1 MTSKTT
7 TTRAPTHLAATGS
20 TRVALYLRISTDEEH
35 QPFSLGAQE
44 TRLAAFV
51 TSQPDWE
58 HVKTYTDQFS
68 GAYAERP
75 ALQQAL
81 RDGRLGLYDTLLVY
95 RVDRFARSLKVLV
108 GLLEE
113 LDTIGV
119 AFRSATEPIDT
130 STATGRMLIQLL
142 GVFAEFE
149 RATIIDRVVA
159 GMERKAARGGW
170 PGGSIPYGLLLDDD
184 HHLAIRPSEF
194 PIVERIFTRYGVG
207 RVGAAT
213 IATELNDDGHRTR
226 TGRRWSAKV
235 VLGIVRNRGYLG
247 EISFRDVV
255 HQADQPLLD
264 PDLFDKAQTLLAER
278 GEGYDRRFADTHPEY
293 LLTGLITC
301 SRCHRRYVG
310 AAAHGKRHRYRY
322 YVCWT
327 AQRYGKAACGAERI
341 RADALEDAVLA
352 ALVDLYSDPA
362 LITRAML
369 AHQDAATLTVRQHH
383 DELAATDAELTKT
396 EAAVERY
403 MHAFEAGTLTAD
415 IFAERVRELGNKA
428 KSLRARQAELAE
440 TATDAT
446 APLPTLAEVESLRD
460 QLRAVAHHGPGPVR
474 KAVAQ
479 AFVHSLTVETRDR
492 ILPKFEIR
500 RGLSIEDTGG
510 HDGNPSQGR
519 GVRAMTPTVEARG
532 LEPPN
537 LLTASQALYQL
548 SYAPAGEEDLSS
560 SPDDGMGGLAGPSPS
575 CELWWSETSSGSES
589 RVGRLRRSGRART
602 SVGISPAR

>member
-1 MTSKTT
+1 V
-7 TTRAPTHLAATGS
+7 ANLATKAA

-35 QPFSLGAQE
+35 QPFSLSAQE
-44 TRLAAFV
+44 HRLAAFV
-51 TSQPDWE
+51 TTQPGWE

-81 RDGRLGLYDTLLVY
+81 SDARLGLYDILLVY

-170 PGGSIPYGLLLDDD
+170 PGGTVPYGLRLDDD
-184 HHLAIRPSEF
+184 HHLAIEPSEF
-194 PIVERIFTRYGVG
+194 PIVERIFTRYGIE
-207 RVGAAT
+207 RAGATT
-213 IATELNDDGHRTR
+213 IATELNNDGHRTR

-247 EISFRDVV
+247 EVSFRDVV
-255 HQADQPLLD
+255 HESDEPLLD
-264 PDLFDKAQTLLAER
+264 PDLFQKAQSLLAER
-278 GEGYDRRFADTHPEY
+278 GEGYDRRFADAHPEY

-327 AQRYGKAACGAERI
+327 AQRYGKDACGAERI
-341 RADALEDAVLA
+341 RADALEDAVLS
-352 ALVDLYSDPA
+352 ALVELYSDPE
-362 LITRAML
+362 LIKRAIL
-369 AHQDAATLTVRQHH
+369 AHQAASNLTIRRHH
-383 DELAATDAELTKT
+383 DELAATDAELAKT
-396 EAAVERY
+396 EAALERY

-415 IFAERVRELGNKA
+415 MFAERFRDLGNKA

-440 TATDAT
+440 VAANAR
-446 APLPTLAEVESLRD
+446 APLPTLAEVEVLRD
-460 QLRAVAHHGPGPVR
+460 QLRDVALHGPGPVR

-479 AFVHSLTVETRDR
+479 AFVHSLTVEARDK
-492 ILPKFEIR
+492 ILPRFEIR
-500 RGLSIEDTGG
+500 RGLTIEDRGE
-510 HDGNPSQGR
+510 HDGNPSEGR
-519 GVRAMTPTVEARG
+519 GVRAMTPTVEAKG
-532 LEPPN
+532 LEPSN
-537 LLTASQALYQL
+537 LT
-548 SYAPAGEEDLSS
+548 
-560 SPDDGMGGLAGPSPS
+560 SPRCWNPSIR
-575 CELWWSETSSGSES
+575 CGSF
-589 RVGRLRRSGRART
+589 RLRGLRPSRRPT
-602 SVGISPAR
+602 SAAESVP

>member
-1 MTSKTT
+1 V
-7 TTRAPTHLAATGS
+7 PDLATKGA

-35 QPFSLGAQE
+35 QPFSLSAQE
-44 TRLAAFV
+44 HRLTAFV
-51 TSQPDWE
+51 TTQPGWE

-81 RDGRLGLYDTLLVY
+81 SDARLGLYDILLVY

-130 STATGRMLIQLL
+130 STPTGRMLIQLL

-159 GMERKAARGGW
+159 GMERKAAQGGW
-170 PGGSIPYGLLLDDD
+170 PGGTVPYGLRLDDD
-184 HHLAIRPSEF
+184 HHLAIEPSEF
-194 PIVERIFTRYGVG
+194 PIVERIFTRYGIE
-207 RVGAAT
+207 RAGATT
-213 IATELNDDGHRTR
+213 IAAELNNDGHRTR

-247 EISFRDVV
+247 EVSFRDVV
-255 HQADQPLLD
+255 HQSDEPLLD
-264 PDLFDKAQTLLAER
+264 PVLFQKAQALLAER
-278 GEGYDRRFADTHPEY
+278 GEGYDRRFADAHPEY

-327 AQRYGKAACGAERI
+327 AQRYGKDACGAERI
-341 RADALEDAVLA
+341 RADALEDAVLSG
-352 ALVDLYSDPA
+352 LVELYSDPE
-362 LITRAML
+362 LITRAIQ
-369 AHQDAATLTVRQHH
+369 AHQAAANLTIRRHH
-383 DELAATDAELTKT
+383 DELAATDAELAKT
-396 EAAVERY
+396 EAALERY

-415 IFAERVRELGNKA
+415 MFAERVRDLASKA
-428 KSLRARQAELAE
+428 KSLRACQAEIANV
-440 TATDAT
+440 AADAS
-446 APLPTLAEVESLRD
+446 APLPTLAEVEVLRD
-460 QLRAVAHHGPGPVR
+460 QLRDVALHGPGPVR

-479 AFVHSLTVETRDR
+479 AFVHSLTVEARDK

-500 RGLSIEDTGG
+500 RGLTIEDRGK
-510 HDGNPSQGR
+510 HDEHPSQER
-519 GVRAMTPTVEARG
+519 GVRAMTPTVEAKG
-532 LEPPN
+532 LEPSN
-537 LLTASQALYQL
+537 LLTASL
-548 SYAPAGEEDLSS
+548 
-560 SPDDGMGGLAGPSPS
+560 
-575 CELWWSETSSGSES
+575 
-589 RVGRLRRSGRART
+589 
-602 SVGISPAR
+602 

>member
-1 MTSKTT
+1 MTSRKTT
-7 TTRAPTHLAATGS
+7 TRPVANLATKAA

-35 QPFSLGAQE
+35 QPFSLSAQE
-44 TRLAAFV
+44 HRLAAFV
-51 TSQPDWE
+51 TTQPGWE

-81 RDGRLGLYDTLLVY
+81 SDARLGLYDILLVY

-170 PGGSIPYGLLLDDD
+170 PGGTVPYGLRLDDD
-184 HHLAIRPSEF
+184 HHLAIEPSEF
-194 PIVERIFTRYGVG
+194 PIVERIFTRYGIE
-207 RVGAAT
+207 RAGATT
-213 IATELNDDGHRTR
+213 IATELNNDGHRTR

-247 EISFRDVV
+247 EVSFRDVV
-255 HQADQPLLD
+255 HESDEPLLD
-264 PDLFDKAQTLLAER
+264 PVLFQKAQALLAER
-278 GEGYDRRFADTHPEY
+278 GEGYDRRFADAHPEY

-327 AQRYGKAACGAERI
+327 AQRYGKDACGAERI
-341 RADALEDAVLA
+341 RADALEDAVLS
-352 ALVDLYSDPA
+352 ALVELYSDPE
-362 LITRAML
+362 LIKRAIL
-369 AHQDAATLTVRQHH
+369 AHQAASNLTIRRHH
-383 DELAATDAELTKT
+383 DELAATDAELAKT
-396 EAAVERY
+396 EAALERY

-415 IFAERVRELGNKA
+415 MFAERFRDLGNKA
-428 KSLRARQAELAE
+428 KSLRALQAELAE
-440 TATDAT
+440 V
-446 APLPTLAEVESLRD
+446 EVLRD
-460 QLRAVAHHGPGPVR
+460 QLRDVALHGPGPVR

-479 AFVHSLTVETRDR
+479 AFVHSLTVEARDK
-492 ILPKFEIR
+492 ILPRFEIR
-500 RGLSIEDTGG
+500 RGLTIEDRGE
-510 HDGNPSQGR
+510 HDGNPSEGR
-519 GVRAMTPTVEARG
+519 GVRAMTPTVEAKG
-532 LEPPN
+532 LEPSN
-537 LLTASQALYQL
+537 LT
-548 SYAPAGEEDLSS
+548 
-560 SPDDGMGGLAGPSPS
+560 SPRCWNPSIR
-575 CELWWSETSSGSES
+575 CGSF
-589 RVGRLRRSGRART
+589 RLRGLRPSRRPT
-602 SVGISPAR
+602 SAAESVP

>member
-1 MTSKTT
+1 MASRKTT
-7 TTRAPTHLAATGS
+7 TRPAPDLTAGGT
-20 TRVALYLRISTDEEH
+20 TRVALYLRISTDEDH

-51 TSQPDWE
+51 TSQPGWE
-58 HVKTYTDQFS
+58 QVKTYTDQFS

-81 RDGRLGLYDTLLVY
+81 RDARLGLYDTLLVY

-170 PGGSIPYGLLLDDD
+170 PGGSIPYGLRLDDD

-194 PIVERIFTRYGVG
+194 PIVERIFTRYGTE
-207 RVGAAT
+207 RAGAAT
-213 IATELNDDGHRTR
+213 IANELNDDGHRTR

-235 VLGIVRNRGYLG
+235 VLGILRNRGYLG
-247 EISFRDVV
+247 EVSFRDVV
-255 HQADQPLLD
+255 HQADLPLLD
-264 PDLFDKAQTLLAER
+264 RVLFEKAQSLLAER
-278 GEGYDRRFADTHPEY
+278 SEGYDRRFADAHPEY

-301 SRCHRRYVG
+301 SRCQRHYVG
-310 AAAHGKRHRYRY
+310 VAAHGKRHRYRY

-327 AQRYGKAACGAERI
+327 TQRYGKAACGAERL
-341 RADALEDAVLA
+341 RADALEEAVLD
-352 ALVDLYSDPA
+352 ALVDLYSDPEF
-362 LITRAML
+362 ITRAL
-369 AHQDAATLTVRQHH
+369 QAHLDAATLTVRQRH
-383 DELAATDAELTKT
+383 DELTATDAELAKT

-415 IFAERVRELGNKA
+415 IFAERVRELGTKA
-428 KSLRARQAELAE
+428 KLLRARQAELAE
-440 TATDAT
+440 VAADAS
-446 APLPTLAEVESLRD
+446 APLPSLDEVETLRD
-460 QLRAVAHHGPGPVR
+460 QLQAVALSGPGTVR

-479 AFVHSLTVETRDR
+479 AFVHSLTVEARDK

-500 RGLSIEDTGG
+500 RGLVIGDTGENDE
-510 HDGNPSQGR
+510 HPSQGR
-519 GVRAMTPTVEARG
+519 GVRAMTPTVGRRG
-532 LEPPN
+532 LEPRTRS
-537 LLTASQALYQL
+537 LK
-548 SYAPAGEEDLSS
+548 G
-560 SPDDGMGGLAGPSPS
+560 S
-575 CELWWSETSSGSES
+575 CSTG
-589 RVGRLRRSGRART
+589 
-602 SVGISPAR
+602 

>member
-1 MTSKTT
+1 MTSRKTT
-7 TTRAPTHLAATGS
+7 TRPVANLATKAA

-35 QPFSLGAQE
+35 QPFSLSAQE
-44 TRLAAFV
+44 HRLAAFV
-51 TSQPDWE
+51 TTQPGWE

-81 RDGRLGLYDTLLVY
+81 SDARLGLYDILLVY

-170 PGGSIPYGLLLDDD
+170 PGGTVPYGLRLDDD
-184 HHLAIRPSEF
+184 HHLAIEPSEF
-194 PIVERIFTRYGVG
+194 PIVERIFTRYGIE
-207 RVGAAT
+207 RAGATT
-213 IATELNDDGHRTR
+213 IATELNNDGHRTR

-247 EISFRDVV
+247 EVSFRDVV
-255 HQADQPLLD
+255 HESDEPLLD
-264 PDLFDKAQTLLAER
+264 PDLFQKAQSLLAER
-278 GEGYDRRFADTHPEY
+278 GEGYDRRFADAHPEY

-327 AQRYGKAACGAERI
+327 AQRYGKDACGAERI
-341 RADALEDAVLA
+341 RADALEDAVLS
-352 ALVDLYSDPA
+352 ALVELYSDPE
-362 LITRAML
+362 LIKRAIL
-369 AHQDAATLTVRQHH
+369 AHQAASNLTIRRHH
-383 DELAATDAELTKT
+383 DELAATDAELAKT
-396 EAAVERY
+396 EAALERY

-415 IFAERVRELGNKA
+415 MFAERFRDLGNKA
-428 KSLRARQAELAE
+428 KSLRALQAELAE
-440 TATDAT
+440 V
-446 APLPTLAEVESLRD
+446 EVLRD
-460 QLRAVAHHGPGPVR
+460 QLRDVALHGPGPVR

-479 AFVHSLTVETRDR
+479 AFVHSLTVEARDK
-492 ILPKFEIR
+492 ILPRFEIR
-500 RGLSIEDTGG
+500 RGLTIEDRGE
-510 HDGNPSQGR
+510 HDGNPSEGR
-519 GVRAMTPTVEARG
+519 GVRAMTPTVEAKG
-532 LEPPN
+532 LEPSN
-537 LLTASQALYQL
+537 LT
-548 SYAPAGEEDLSS
+548 
-560 SPDDGMGGLAGPSPS
+560 SPRCWNPSIR
-575 CELWWSETSSGSES
+575 CGSF
-589 RVGRLRRSGRART
+589 RLRGLRPSRRPT
-602 SVGISPAR
+602 SAAESVP